1 MESRKL
7 VHLLLVLSTTG
18 EELEKV
24 LADFIKKK
32 KKRENFCPRFEDFI
46 LRVIRLLQ
54 VREKINLRD
63 NYVQKSGNWGLAVSV
78 MVCKI

>member
-32 KKRENFCPRFEDFI
+32 KKRERIF
-46 LRVIRLLQ
+46 
-54 VREKINLRD
+54 
-63 NYVQKSGNWGLAVSV
+63 VQGLKTSF
-78 MVCKI
+78 

>member
-1 MESRKL
+1 M
-7 VHLLLVLSTTG
+7 LLVLSTTG

-32 KKRENFCPRFEDFI
+32 KKKKRENFCPRFEDFI
-46 LRVIRLLQ
+46 LRVIRLVQ
-54 VREKINLRD
+54 VREKTNLRD

>member
-1 MESRKL
+1 M
-7 VHLLLVLSTTG
+7 LLVLSTTG

-24 LADFIKKK
+24 LADFKK

-78 MVCKI
+78 TVCKI

>member
-1 MESRKL
+1 M
-7 VHLLLVLSTTG
+7 LLVLSTTG

-24 LADFIKKK
+24 LADFK

-78 MVCKI
+78 TVCKI

>member
-1 MESRKL
+1 M
-7 VHLLLVLSTTG
+7 LLVLSTTG

-24 LADFIKKK
+24 LADFIKKKK

-63 NYVQKSGNWGLAVSV
+63 NYVQKSGN
-78 MVCKI
+78 